1 MRYDVIGCTLLGISA
16 FLYAAR
22 YITAAIFMG
31 AGLGSW
37 NRELFQAAYQYVGDD
52 LTTWASIAF
61 VAGLLALAVG
71 IVSGIVDYLK
81 SVKSDRSKRSKKEI

>member
-1 MRYDVIGCTLLGISA
+1 MRYDLIGCTLLGISA

-31 AGLGSW
+31 SVRSW
-37 NRELFQAAYQYVGDD
+37 NQELFQASYQYVGDD

-61 VAGLLALAVG
+61 VAGLLAFAVG
-71 IVSGIVDYLK
+71 IVFGIVDYLK
-81 SVKSDRSKRSKKEI
+81 SVKNDRSRRTKKEI

>member
-1 MRYDVIGCTLLGISA
+1 MRYDLIGCMLLGISA

-31 AGLGSW
+31 GVRSW
-37 NRELFQAAYQYVGDD
+37 SRELFQAAYQYVGDD

-81 SVKSDRSKRSKKEI
+81 SVKNDRSKRSTKGI